1 MLQRLIHSARVN
13 VFESARFYYW
23 LLWVLIGYSI
33 VREVIQKFTLVYHT
47 EPFIFPREIVG
58 VLFFIFAFC
67 SIISAW
73 VLRKKID
80 KNILIFVATIS
91 IISLINELRFGL
103 EIKEYSLKDSL
114 TTGQL
119 YYVAKIIFPLLF
131 LGFWPLLDNE
141 KIRTAFMIRLIES
154 LFLLNAGLIFFGGIL
169 ADIPLMESYPLSGRW
184 GYCGLLLDRVTT
196 QLAYGLLLLHNWSPN
211 KPFYWKNLVY
221 IICLLVSGQKAGFL
235 WLGLFIVFVVI
246 RSSVLR
252 NVIVLLAAAIFA
264 FIPYYIKLLV
274 GLSPFWEKVYEK
286 YGILGVVFSL
296 RNELLWSV
304 FESEKENTSVTEVL
318 FGGISRFPTRIEFL
332 PLDIFIYFGVVG
344 VLVCG
349 WFFSKWISPCKWSIP
364 LIIACFAGGVFGSF
378 LMLLLFGLFIIRNK
392 TIYHHCL
399 D

>member
-1 MLQRLIHSARVN
+1 MLQRLIHSARAN
-13 VFESARFYYW
+13 VFESTRFYYG

-47 EPFIFPREIVG
+47 EPYILPREIVG
-58 VLFFIFAFC
+58 VLFFVFAFC
-67 SIISAW
+67 STISAW
-73 VLRKKID
+73 FLRKKID
-80 KNILIFVATIS
+80 KNILIFVSIIS
-91 IISLINELRFGL
+91 IISLINELRFAL
-103 EIKEYSLKDSL
+103 EIKEYSLRDSL

-131 LGFWPLLDNE
+131 LGFWSLLDNE

-154 LFLLNAGLIFFGGIL
+154 LFLINAGLILFGGIL
-169 ADIPLMESYPLSGRW
+169 AEISLMESYPLSGRW

-211 KPFYWKNLVY
+211 KPFYWKNFVF

-252 NVIVLLAAAIFA
+252 NAIVLLAAAIFA

-286 YGILGVVFSL
+286 HGILGVVFSL

-304 FESEKENTSVTEVL
+304 FESEKENTSITEVL

-332 PLDIFIYFGVVG
+332 PLDLFIYFGFVG
-344 VLVCG
+344 LVFFI
-349 WFFSKWISPCKWSIP
+349 WFLTYWISPWKWSIP
-364 LIIACFAGGVFGSF
+364 LVVACFAGGVMGSALAVVF
-378 LMLLLFGLFIIRNK
+378 LGLFMLNEEK
-392 TIYHHCL
+392 S
-399 D
+399 

>member
-13 VFESARFYYW
+13 VFESARFYYG

-47 EPFIFPREIVG
+47 EPYILPREIVG
-58 VLFFIFAFC
+58 VLFFVFAFC
-67 SIISAW
+67 STISAW
-73 VLRKKID
+73 FLRKKID
-80 KNILIFVATIS
+80 KNILIFVSIIS
-91 IISLINELRFGL
+91 IISLINELRFAL
-103 EIKEYSLKDSL
+103 EIKEYSLRDSL

-131 LGFWPLLDNE
+131 LGFWSLLDNE

-154 LFLLNAGLIFFGGIL
+154 LFLINAGLILFGGIL
-169 ADIPLMESYPLSGRW
+169 AEISLMESYPLSGRW

-196 QLAYGLLLLHNWSPN
+196 QLSYGLLLLHNWSPN
-211 KPFYWKNLVY
+211 KPFYWKNFVF

-252 NVIVLLAAAIFA
+252 NAIVLLAAAIFA

-286 YGILGVVFSL
+286 HGILGVVFSL

-304 FESEKENTSVTEVL
+304 FESEKENTSITEVL

-332 PLDIFIYFGVVG
+332 PLDLFIYFGFVG
-344 VLVCG
+344 LVFFI
-349 WFFSKWISPCKWSIP
+349 WFLTYWISPWKWSIP
-364 LIIACFAGGVFGSF
+364 LVVACFAGGVMGSALAVVF
-378 LMLLLFGLFIIRNK
+378 LGLFMLNEEK
-392 TIYHHCL
+392 S
-399 D
+399 

>member
-23 LLWVLIGYSI
+23 VLWVLIGYSI
-33 VREVIQKFTLVYHT
+33 VREIIQKFTLVYHT
-47 EPFIFPREIVG
+47 EPYIFPREIVG
-58 VLFFIFAFC
+58 GLFFIFAFC

-91 IISLINELRFGL
+91 IISLINELRFAL
-103 EIKEYSLKDSL
+103 ETNEYSLNDSL

-131 LGFWPLLDNE
+131 LGFWSLLDNE

-211 KPFYWKNLVY
+211 KPFYWKNLVF

-246 RSSVLR
+246 RSGVLR
-252 NVIVLLAAAIFA
+252 TAIVLFSAAIFA
-264 FIPYYIKLLV
+264 FIPYYIKALIS
-274 GLSPFWEKVYEK
+274 LSPFWEKIYREHGI
-286 YGILGVVFSL
+286 YGLVFSL
-296 RNELLWSV
+296 RNELLRSML
-304 FESEKENTSVTEVL
+304 ESEKENTTITEL
-318 FGGISRFPTRIEFL
+318 FFGGISRYPTRIEFL
-332 PLDIFIYFGVVG
+332 PLDLFIYFGFFGLVVFI
-344 VLVCG
+344 
-349 WFFSKWISPCKWSIP
+349 WFLTNWISSWKWSIP
-364 LIIACFAGGVFGSF
+364 LVVACFAGGIMGSALAVVF
-378 LMLLLFGLFIIRNK
+378 LGLFMLNK
-392 TIYHHCL
+392 EKN
-399 D
+399 